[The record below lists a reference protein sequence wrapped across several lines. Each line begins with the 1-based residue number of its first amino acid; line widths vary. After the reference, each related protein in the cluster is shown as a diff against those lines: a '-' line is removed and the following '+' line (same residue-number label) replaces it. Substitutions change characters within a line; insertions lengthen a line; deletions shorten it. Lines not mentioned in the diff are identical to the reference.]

1 MSQLTYSELLR
12 TLLGGGHLT
21 REQAHDSFARIM
33 DGQWSEAQVAGLLV
47 ALAARGETSDEI
59 AGAAQAMR
67 EHVLPIDSGGADVID
82 TCGTGGTGLR
92 TFNISTATALVAAGA
107 GVHVAKHGNRT
118 ATRASGSADVLAELG
133 VNLDAPPAAVARC
146 LQQARVCFCFA
157 VRCHP
162 AMKYAVP
169 VRKALGVRTIFNLLG
184 PLTNPV
190 GARRQVMGVFDA
202 ALTETIASVLAM
214 LGTVRAFV
222 VHAED
227 GMDEFSTTAPTR
239 VCELLDGR
247 IAARTI
253 APEDFHLPRA
263 RLDDLLVSSPG
274 ESAAVIRSVLAGTAG
289 PARDIVLLNAAA
301 ALAVAGNAADI
312 ASALPLARASIDSGA
327 AAAAL
332 DTLVRVSHEP
342 A

>member
-1 MSQLTYSELLR
+1 MSQPTYSQLLR
-12 TLLGGGHLT
+12 TLLGGGHLS
-21 REQAHDSFARIM
+21 RDQAHWSFAQIM

-47 ALAARGETSDEI
+47 ALAGRGETSDEI

-67 EHVLPIDSGGADVID
+67 EHVLPIEHGQADVID

-92 TFNISTATALVAAGA
+92 TFNISTAAALVAAGA
-107 GVHVAKHGNRT
+107 GACVAKHGNRT

-146 LQQARVCFCFA
+146 LERARVCFCFA

-184 PLTNPV
+184 PLTNPA
-190 GARRQVMGVFDA
+190 GARRQVMGVFDP
-202 ALTETIASVLAM
+202 ALTETIASVLAT

-239 VCELLDGR
+239 VCELRHGSV
-247 IAARTI
+247 AARTVK
-253 APEDFHLPRA
+253 PEDFGLPRA
-263 RLDDLLVSSPG
+263 RLDDLLVSSPA
-274 ESAAVIRSVLAGTAG
+274 ESAAVIRSVLAGQGG

-301 ALAVAGNAADI
+301 ALAVADKADNV
-312 ASALPLARASIDSGA
+312 ALALPLARASIDSGA
-327 AAAAL
+327 AAAGL